1 MPGRRRRDTVIRSLA
16 GNHGAEACVSA
27 GSVTG
32 LTDCSDG
39 RNREAGQIVTE
50 RPFEAHPLLDPEL
63 TARQPALLRYLY
75 RIYLEIRND
84 PERYNGFL
92 NSVFQPKGVE
102 RPLQA
107 NLTTAA
113 YYLNEATGY
122 IGELLLMIP
131 SEIRRLVTPRPEV
144 MGCPDLQELFA
155 LVFGSKD
162 RRASFEAQ
170 RKLYLAKL
178 FFDVDHHWEV
188 QRGNEHKEFFE
199 QIIDQTLFAHTIARR
214 RCDICYNIRP
224 DGETMEYTLGRASPG
239 QECWSF
245 DLREVKLPA
254 NRHVSR
260 VRIYFYTCRFKRE
273 VIPHQY
279 KPGEGYHHAGPTEF
293 LEGLTK
299 RRSASIVSKML
310 RKSEND
316 PRWIQDLIGAM
327 FIVQDLR
334 EVEALRDALFDVFGG
349 IFRVRNVVNT
359 LENPDDRSRL
369 GSFSGSGYDVF
380 KAEVDVL
387 YNPERPRLP
396 MPYVFTSEIQIYT
409 LESYLRTI
417 HSDHYA
423 SHQAFKRRQFLK
435 GLVPYLFPRAVYGE
449 GVVSALQGGGAN
461 GQRGNGSPVKSETA
475 DARDQ
480 K

>member
-1 MPGRRRRDTVIRSLA
+1 MHRGEVPRIVA
-16 GNHGAEACVSA
+16 G
-27 GSVTG
+27 T
-32 LTDCSDG
+32 L
-39 RNREAGQIVTE
+39 
-50 RPFEAHPLLDPEL
+50 FEAHPLLDPEL
-63 TARQPALLRYLY
+63 TARQPAVLRYLY
-75 RIYLEIRND
+75 RIYREIRND
-84 PERYNGFL
+84 PEQYNSFL
-92 NSVFQPKGVE
+92 NSIFQPKGVD
-102 RPLQA
+102 RPLAA

-131 SEIRRLVTPRPEV
+131 PEIRRLVTPRPEV

-155 LVFGSKD
+155 LVFGARD

-199 QIIDQTLFAHTIARR
+199 RIIDQTLFAHTVSRG
-214 RCDICYNIRP
+214 RCDICYSIRP
-224 DGETMEYTLGRASPG
+224 DGETMEYTLGPARDG

-245 DLREVKLPA
+245 DLREVDLPA
-254 NRHVSR
+254 NRHTSR
-260 VRIYFYTCRFKRE
+260 VNVYYYTCRFKRE

-279 KPGEGYHHAGPTEF
+279 KPGDGYHHAGPTEF

-310 RKSEND
+310 RKGEND
-316 PRWIQDLIGAM
+316 PRWIQDLIGVM
-327 FIVQDLR
+327 FIVKDMN
-334 EVEALRDALFDVFGG
+334 EVDALRDALFDVFGG

-359 LENPDDRSRL
+359 LENPGDRSKL
-369 GSFSGSGYDVF
+369 GSYSGSGYEVF
-380 KAEVDVL
+380 KAELDVL

-396 MPYVFTSEIQIYT
+396 MPYVFTAEVQIYT

-417 HSDHYA
+417 HSEHYA
-423 SHQAFKRRQFLK
+423 SHQAFKRRQYLQ
-435 GLVPYLFPRAVYGE
+435 GLVPHVFPQAVYGDE
-449 GVVSALQGGGAN
+449 VVSILRESRHGNRPDQERMAKPEGA
-461 GQRGNGSPVKSETA
+461 GTDG
-475 DARDQ
+475 
-480 K
+480 

>member
-1 MPGRRRRDTVIRSLA
+1 MIVSSGPLTGVVVRETGFRRRLPHVRQTAGTGEARETGDIVADT
-16 GNHGAEACVSA
+16 
-27 GSVTG
+27 
-32 LTDCSDG
+32 
-39 RNREAGQIVTE
+39 
-50 RPFEAHPLLDPEL
+50 PFEAHPLLDPEL
-63 TARQPALLRYLY
+63 TAHQPALLRYLY

-84 PERYNGFL
+84 PERYNAFL
-92 NSVFQPKGVE
+92 NSVFQPRGVE

-131 SEIRRLVTPRPEV
+131 SEMRRLVTPRPEV

-162 RRASFEAQ
+162 RRVSFEAQ

-178 FFDVDHHWEV
+178 FFDVDHNWEV
-188 QRGNEHKEFFE
+188 QRGSEHKEFFE
-199 QIIDQTLFAHTIARR
+199 RIIDRTLFAHTAARR

-224 DGETMEYTLGRASPG
+224 DGETMEYTLGPARHG

-245 DLREVKLPA
+245 DLREVALPS

-279 KPGEGYHHAGPTEF
+279 KPGDVYHHAGPTEF

-310 RKSEND
+310 RKGEND

-327 FIVQDLR
+327 FIVHDLR
-334 EVEALRDALFDVFGG
+334 EVEAMRDALFDVFGG

-359 LENPDDRSRL
+359 LENPDDRDKL
-369 GSFSGSGYDVF
+369 GSFSSSGYDVF

-396 MPYVFTSEIQIYT
+396 MPYAFTSEIQIYT

-417 HSDHYA
+417 HSEHYA
-423 SHQAFKRRQFLK
+423 SHQAFKRRQFLQ
-435 GLVPYLFPRAVYGE
+435 GLVPHLFPGSVYGKE
-449 GVVSALQGGGAN
+449 IVSALKASGS
-461 GQRGNGSPVKSETA
+461 GNRKEGGSPVVSETA
-475 DARDQ
+475 DTGDQ